1 VWTLVVCVGMLTI
14 KPIRNAY
21 SRNAFAVAFA
31 VAVVSSIGRL
41 DVIGLTSPPGRGTLP
56 AVMWLFAVGWAAN
69 VARTRRQRLLLSL
82 LPLLLL
88 PGFLDNLVRE
98 ALVGAGLLALIW
110 VRSVTLPRV
119 VIPVLATLAGA
130 SMYIYLT
137 HFDIYRA
144 TPWPPANLALG
155 VGLGIAM
162 WHAAGR
168 VEQLLRRHLA
178 AARTRTQTPSPIPE
192 EPPR

>member
-1 VWTLVVCVGMLTI
+1 
-14 KPIRNAY
+14 
-21 SRNAFAVAFA
+21 
-31 VAVVSSIGRL
+31 
-41 DVIGLTSPPGRGTLP
+41 
-56 AVMWLFAVGWAAN
+56 MWLFAIGWAAN

-88 PGFLDNLVRE
+88 PGFLDNAVRE

-110 VRSVTLPRV
+110 VRSVTVPRV
-119 VIPVLATLAGA
+119 TVPLLATLAGA

-144 TPWPPANLALG
+144 TPWPPANLVLG
-155 VGLGIAM
+155 VGLGITM

-168 VEQLLRRHLA
+168 VEQVLRRLL
-178 AARTRTQTPSPIPE
+178 TRTPTPSPIPE
-192 EPPR
+192 ESHR